1 MCTTKASSNFD
12 AFLKFK
18 CPKCRRGKMFT
29 HSVFN
34 LRKFQEM
41 NSRCPVCQVNFEPE
55 TGFYWGAMYI
65 SYAISVAMSITL
77 AVAIRLIFGPGL
89 DINVYIVSIIAIMIL
104 FAPMSFRL
112 SRAILLHG
120 VANIKY
126 DPHFEWDGKL
136 HTGDE
141 VIK

>member
-1 MCTTKASSNFD
+1 
-12 AFLKFK
+12 
-18 CPKCRRGKMFT
+18 MFT

-34 LRKFQEM
+34 LKKFQEM
-41 NSRCPVCQVNFEPE
+41 NGHCPVCQVNFEPE

-65 SYAISVAMSITL
+65 SYAISVALSVTL
-77 AVAIRLIFGPGL
+77 AIAIRVIFGPGI
-89 DINVYIVSIIAIMIL
+89 DINVYIGSIIGIMVL

-126 DPHFEWDGKL
+126 DPNFEWDGIL
-136 HTGDE
+136 HEDDQ